1 MTTKP
6 TTSKKK
12 TVNIHQRMNAAR
24 ADCNQVLEKTE
35 MAHARFTSVTHDQ
48 ITAAVRDPLLKH
60 GVSFWN
66 HDIKT
71 NIDGNTTF
79 VAGSTT
85 FCSIDNPDDKF
96 TTDWIGSGTS
106 NTGHGIG
113 IAMSYG
119 MKYLFSKLLLIM
131 SGTTDEADMY
141 VTEQVRA
148 EPRAQ
153 AEEPR
158 TEAQRNQ
165 LRKLFIQAE
174 EAKAGVT
181 GSILNHFGAETVV
194 ELNKTQA
201 QQCIQHITKNINEN
215 KEG

>member
-1 MTTKP
+1 
-6 TTSKKK
+6 
-12 TVNIHQRMNAAR
+12 
-24 ADCNQVLEKTE
+24 
-35 MAHARFTSVTHDQ
+35 
-48 ITAAVRDPLLKH
+48 
-60 GVSFWN
+60 
-66 HDIKT
+66 
-71 NIDGNTTF
+71 
-79 VAGSTT
+79 
-85 FCSIDNPDDKF
+85 
-96 TTDWIGSGTS
+96 
-106 NTGHGIG
+106 
-113 IAMSYG
+113 
-119 MKYLFSKLLLIM
+119 M

-148 EPRAQ
+148 EPTPQ
-153 AEEPR
+153 AEEPS

-201 QQCIQHITKNINEN
+201 QQCIQHITKNIDEN